1 MALLSPPTQ
10 LQRQCLES
18 AKPAATTTTRVLALT
33 RRTFWLRRQARML
46 TTWRRLRHQEALKHS
61 AALISSTDIL
71 QSAITAAIMFCPL
84 RRTICLRTSTHLLA
98 QHLLS
103 LWLHPMANQIQK
115 WKLSKIHQVKRLM
128 KQHPRQIASA
138 LELGAVLVQAGKAHS
153 EKKEA
158 MVMDNPAVKRRL
170 L

>member
-1 MALLSPPTQ
+1 
-10 LQRQCLES
+10 
-18 AKPAATTTTRVLALT
+18 
-33 RRTFWLRRQARML
+33 
-46 TTWRRLRHQEALKHS
+46 
-61 AALISSTDIL
+61 
-71 QSAITAAIMFCPL
+71 
-84 RRTICLRTSTHLLA
+84 
-98 QHLLS
+98 
-103 LWLHPMANQIQK
+103 MANQIQK